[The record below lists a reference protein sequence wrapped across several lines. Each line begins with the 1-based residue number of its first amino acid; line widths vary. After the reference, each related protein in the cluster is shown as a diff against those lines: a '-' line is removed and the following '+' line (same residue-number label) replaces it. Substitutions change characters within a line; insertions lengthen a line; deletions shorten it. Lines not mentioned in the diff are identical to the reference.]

1 MDSAYRKLLEKQ
13 GYRFIGGHSAC
24 KTCHYT
30 SASIAGKGTCYKQKF
45 YGIQSHR
52 CVQMTVAANFC
63 NMDCVFCWR
72 KRNNSPFG
80 KVDDPVELVDNAVK
94 AQVKALSGFG
104 GNPSASRQKFV
115 ESRQP
120 LHFAISLNGENTAYP
135 RLGEFIAE
143 LNRRGYTSFLV
154 TNGQLPEVLAKIP
167 PPTQLYVSVSAP
179 NEQLFNAVGK
189 PMYMDGWQ
197 RLLKS
202 LDVLKR
208 LREPKSS
215 KQHRQPPMRI
225 DPRSIARLG
234 PVASPASAGLRN
246 RLLPICGASRNSA
259 NGGMRNRAQPDLRLG
274 KGKART
280 AIRLTLIKGLT
291 MLPKHVEQFAAM
303 IKRANPMF
311 VECKSYM
318 WIGTSKERL
327 EKGNMASHSEVREF
341 ARLIGNSSGYKL
353 IDEQEES
360 RVVLMMQEDTP
371 KRFLKVAGTRLQQ
384 HL

>member
-13 GYRFIGGHSAC
+13 GYRFIGEHSAC

-30 SASIAGKGTCYKQKF
+30 ASSIAGKGTCYKQKF

-80 KVDDPVELVDNAVK
+80 KVDDPVGLVDQAVE
-94 AQVKALSGFG
+94 AQMKALSGFG
-104 GNPSASRQKFV
+104 GNPQADRQKFV
-115 ESRQP
+115 ESKQP

-135 RLGEFIAE
+135 KLGEFIAE

-167 PPTQLYVSVSAP
+167 PPTQLYISVSAP
-179 NEQLFNAVGK
+179 NGELFKSVDK
-189 PMYMDGWQ
+189 PMYRDGWQ

-202 LDVLKR
+202 LDILKR
-208 LREPKSS
+208 LRE
-215 KQHRQPPMRI
+215 Q
-225 DPRSIARLG
+225 
-234 PVASPASAGLRN
+234 
-246 RLLPICGASRNSA
+246 
-259 NGGMRNRAQPDLRLG
+259 G
-274 KGKART
+274 KTRT
-280 AIRLTLIKGLT
+280 VIRLTLIKGLT
-291 MLPKHVEQFAAM
+291 MLPEYAVQFAEL
-303 IKRANPMF
+303 IKRANPVF

-318 WIGTSKERL
+318 WVGTSKERL
-327 EKGNMASHSEVREF
+327 EKSNMASHNEIREF
-341 ARLIGNSSGYKL
+341 AKLVGNSSGYKL

-360 RVVLMMQEDTP
+360 RVVLLMQQDSP
-371 KRFLKVAGTRLQQ
+371 KRFLKL
-384 HL
+384 L

>member
-1 MDSAYRKLLEKQ
+1 MDPAYRKLLEKQ
-13 GYRFIGGHSAC
+13 GYRFIGEHSAC

-80 KVDDPVELVDNAVK
+80 KVDDPVGLVDNAVK

-104 GNPSASRQKFV
+104 GNPSADRQKFV
-115 ESRQP
+115 ESKQP
-120 LHFAISLNGENTAYP
+120 LQFAISLNGENTAYP

-167 PPTQLYVSVSAP
+167 PPTQLYISLSAP
-179 NEQLFNAVGK
+179 TEELFKSVDK
-189 PMYMDGWQ
+189 PMYGNGWQ
-197 RLLKS
+197 RLLRS
-202 LDVLKR
+202 LGI
-208 LREPKSS
+208 LR
-215 KQHRQPPMRI
+215 Q
-225 DPRSIARLG
+225 
-234 PVASPASAGLRN
+234 LRKE
-246 RLLPICGASRNSA
+246 
-259 NGGMRNRAQPDLRLG
+259 G
-274 KGKART
+274 KTRT
-280 AIRLTLIKGLT
+280 VIRLTLIKGLT
-291 MLPKHVEQFAAM
+291 MLPQYAGQFAAL
-303 IKRANPMF
+303 IKHGNPMF

-318 WIGTSKERL
+318 WVGTSKERL
-327 EKGNMASHSEVREF
+327 EKGNMASHSEIKEF
-341 ARLIGNSSGYKL
+341 AAAVGKKCSYNI

-360 RVVLMMQEDTP
+360 RVVLMMQKDSPE
-371 KRFLKVAGTRLQQ
+371 RFLKIGQINPMQPTG
-384 HL
+384 H